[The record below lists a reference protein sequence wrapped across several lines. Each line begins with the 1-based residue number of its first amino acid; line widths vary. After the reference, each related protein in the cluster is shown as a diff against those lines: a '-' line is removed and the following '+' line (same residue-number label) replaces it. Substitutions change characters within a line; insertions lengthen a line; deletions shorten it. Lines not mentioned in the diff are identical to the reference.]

1 MHASDAAALF
11 FAADED
17 EGVEDDDSMY
27 EGGGDEQ
34 DEWDSRGGS
43 PVDEG
48 DQDTDT
54 ISVRYLPIL
63 RKKSTNTALLLVE
76 CDPTRQWHGSSQG
89 CGKADLHPDL

>member
-1 MHASDAAALF
+1 MLQMPLPSF

-34 DEWDSRGGS
+34 DGWDSRGGS

-48 DQDTDT
+48 DQDTD
-54 ISVRYLPIL
+54 
-63 RKKSTNTALLLVE
+63 
-76 CDPTRQWHGSSQG
+76 RQWHGSTPG
-89 CGKADLHPDL
+89 CGKADPHPDL